1 MGLEE
6 ILISAHIDLVQMD
19 KTVQSKIN
27 QRKLLTAEL
36 KQLDYDFDKAQT
48 LQEKIAIHNL
58 IVSKSKEW
66 QKKNKELEQIRATNK
81 VIAYAKI
88 RKTKKRK

>member
-1 MGLEE
+1 M
-6 ILISAHIDLVQMD
+6 S
-19 KTVQSKIN
+19 KTIQSKIN
-27 QRKLLTAEL
+27 QRNLLTAEL

-48 LQEKIAIHNL
+48 LQEKMVIHNL
-58 IVSKSKEW
+58 IVSKSKER
-66 QKKNKELEQIRATNK
+66 QKKDKELEQIRATNK